1 MMTDPILTTGPG
13 YRAGRWRGIRGCS
26 CTCARGL
33 GLESVSGRRRG
44 SSRTTYVVASDW
56 PASVGRGFRL
66 TLTIYPS
73 TTIHE
78 SAASEAVSP

>member
-1 MMTDPILTTGPG
+1 MMTDPIQTAGPG
-13 YRAGRWRGIRGCS
+13 YDRWRGIRGCS
-26 CTCARGL
+26 CTCDRVGREL
-33 GLESVSGRRRG
+33 GPARRRG

-56 PASVGRGFRL
+56 PAPVGRGFRL

-73 TTIHE
+73 TAIHE

>member
-1 MMTDPILTTGPG
+1 MMTDPIQTTGPG
-13 YRAGRWRGIRGCS
+13 YGRWRGVRGCS
-26 CTCARGL
+26 YTCDRVGRDL
-33 GLESVSGRRRG
+33 LSRRRG
-44 SSRTTYVVASDW
+44 SSRATYVVVPPGTAPVD
-56 PASVGRGFRL
+56 RGFRL